1 MLFKYRLTT
10 LFSLIVL
17 VAVLLLVYLRLW
29 PASPLLAAVTT
40 IAIVSVV
47 SIYLDFKRNGTGA
60 FGAFTGGLLGGLL
73 AAIFHVASSYLR
85 LSFLG
90 DGTVLIVVWI
100 VISGFYLSI
109 TIWVVV
115 ATVLWVNPADM
126 RARLIQKPADA
137 VDRQPRGHPELPTRP
152 A

>member
-60 FGAFTGGLLGGLL
+60 CGAFTGGLLGGCDLSCCFIIL
-73 AAIFHVASSYLR
+73 TVIVLGGRHSIDSR
-85 LSFLG
+85 LDRYQWFLFKHYHLGCRG
-90 DGTVLIVVWI
+90 DCLMG
-100 VISGFYLSI
+100 
-109 TIWVVV
+109 
-115 ATVLWVNPADM
+115 
-126 RARLIQKPADA
+126 
-137 VDRQPRGHPELPTRP
+137 QPRGYAGAAHPKTGRRS
-152 A
+152 